1 MSFYDSCMKGDIIP
15 VIKGNKSFSGVK
27 DNFSEINGQSR
38 PFKPKPGTHIATIL
52 AKSVQDDTIVSS
64 ASLQNRTPNDIR
76 IGILVGPANVG
87 KAFDVEVPQIFEE
100 PIIIVPSKNVE
111 QPKIVKRNIAVLDGT
126 VVGQFLKTEQEIPP
140 VKKD

>member
-38 PFKPKPGTHIATIL
+38 PFKPRTGTQIATIL

-100 PIIIVPSKNVE
+100 PIIIVPSENVE